1 MRVWRTG
8 SVGRSREAAIA
19 NVLTSMNS
27 AALACAHDFVARF
40 FASQSCVVEASFG
53 TQMEEPM
60 AFSPLRGSDRCPA
73 DDSLKK
79 YEQSVKLS
87 GVKRDIK
94 ELCEAVP
101 QLVSVFKIKDKIGE
115 GTFSSVYLATAQ
127 LQEGHEEKIALKH
140 LIPTSHPVRIAA
152 ELQCLTVAGGQDNV
166 MGVKYC
172 FRKDDHV
179 VIAMPYLEHESFLD
193 ILNSLSFQEVREYMF
208 NLFIA
213 LKRIHQFGIVHR
225 DVKPSNFLYNRRLKK
240 YALVDFGLAQ
250 GTRDTKIELL
260 KFVQSEAQQEDC
272 SRNKYHGVIGHKG
285 PLNRLAPKNVDR
297 QCTTKTSVKR
307 SYENTQIHI
316 KQGKDGKLIKQS
328 KTVDII
334 SRKLATKTTAIS
346 TKAVNSVMRETARS
360 CPAVLTCDCYG
371 TDRVCSVCLSRRQQV
386 APRAGTPGFRAP
398 EVLTKCP
405 DQTTAI
411 DMWSAGVIFLSLL
424 SGRYPFYKASDDL
437 TALAQIMTIRGSRET
452 VQAARASG
460 KSILCSKDVPAQDL
474 RALCERLRG
483 LDSTAPK
490 SAIGPPGSVS
500 HDPAASESTDQK
512 ASHGQASQAQ
522 YSEDS
527 LYKRDSDG
535 WRSHLRDCTASSE
548 GWDSVPDEAYDLLD
562 KLLDLNPASRITAEA
577 ALLHPLFKDMDS

>member
-1 MRVWRTG
+1 
-8 SVGRSREAAIA
+8 
-19 NVLTSMNS
+19 
-27 AALACAHDFVARF
+27 
-40 FASQSCVVEASFG
+40 
-53 TQMEEPM
+53 MEEPM
-60 AFSPLRGSDRCPA
+60 AFSPLLGGDRSPA

-87 GVKRDIK
+87 GIKKDIEK
-94 ELCEAVP
+94 LCEAVP
-101 QLVSVFKIKDKIGE
+101 QLVNVFKIKDKIGE

-127 LQEGHEEKIALKH
+127 LQVGHEEKIALKH

-172 FRKDDHV
+172 FRKNDHV
-179 VIAMPYLEHESFLD
+179 VIAMPYLEHGSFLD

-250 GTRDTKIELL
+250 GTHDTKIELL

-272 SRNKYHGVIGHKG
+272 SQSKYHGVTGQKG
-285 PLNRLAPKNVDR
+285 SLSRPAPKNLDQ
-297 QCTTKTSVKR
+297 QCAAKTSVKR
-307 SYENTQIHI
+307 SYASAQTHI
-316 KQGKDGKLIKQS
+316 KQGKDAKEGSVGLSVQRSVFGERNFNIHSSISHESPAEKLIKQS

-334 SRKLATKTTAIS
+334 SRKPATKKTAMS
-346 TKAVNSVMRETARS
+346 TKAVASVTMSTKAVASAMRKTTS
-360 CPAVLTCDCYG
+360 PCPAVLTCDCYG
-371 TDRVCSVCLSRRQQV
+371 TDKVCSICLSRRQQV

-405 DQTTAI
+405 NQTTAI
-411 DMWSAGVIFLSLL
+411 DMWSAGVILLSLL

-452 VQAARASG
+452 IQAAKAFG
-460 KSILCSKDVPAQDL
+460 KSVLCSKEVPAQDL
-474 RALCERLRG
+474 RKLCERLRG
-483 LDSTAPK
+483 LDPTTPK
-490 SAIGPPGSVS
+490 LAVDPPGC
-500 HDPAASESTDQK
+500 ASLENTDHK
-512 ASHGQASQAQ
+512 ASSLGQTPPAQ
-522 YSEDS
+522 HSEGS
-527 LYKRDSDG
+527 LCKGDSD
-535 WRSHLRDCTASSE
+535 DCGSRPRECTTNLE

-577 ALLHPLFKDMDS
+577 ALLHPFFKDMSS